1 MRRPKN
7 SWKEKRDLKM
17 SFRSASQV
25 ENKGVVPKAEKPRKE
40 YEVHGSEKHK
50 AAESREE
57 RNSEK
62 SNEKYGAEDSRG
74 SIFPYRRL
82 HVVAPIVTES
92 ASLLLVFSKWL
103 KHRNVAIQIQS
114 SNFPCACAQGKI
126 ISSNAASR
134 NSRFRILCPQ
144 CALSPFSKV
153 LSA

>member
-1 MRRPKN
+1 MVEEFLCAAPKIRGKK
-7 SWKEKRDLKM
+7 SEIWKCV
-17 SFRSASQV
+17 FQ
-25 ENKGVVPKAEKPRKE
+25 GVVPKAEKSRKE

-74 SIFPYRRL
+74 SIFPYRWL

-103 KHRNVAIQIQS
+103 KHRNVAIQTQS
-114 SNFPCACAQGKI
+114 SNFLCACA
-126 ISSNAASR
+126 
-134 NSRFRILCPQ
+134 
-144 CALSPFSKV
+144 
-153 LSA
+153 

>member
-1 MRRPKN
+1 VERKARFEN
-7 SWKEKRDLKM
+7 V

-25 ENKGVVPKAEKPRKE
+25 ENKAVVPKAEKSRKE

-74 SIFPYRRL
+74 SIFPYRWL

-114 SNFPCACAQGKI
+114 SNFLGACAQGKI
-126 ISSNAASR
+126 ISECASR
-134 NSRFRILCPQ
+134 NSCPQ

>member
-62 SNEKYGAEDSRG
+62 SNEKYEAEDSRG
-74 SIFPYRRL
+74 SIFPYRWL
-82 HVVAPIVTES
+82 HVVAPIVIES

-114 SNFPCACAQGKI
+114 SNFLCACAQGKI
-126 ISSNAASR
+126 ISPE
-134 NSRFRILCPQ
+134 C
-144 CALSPFSKV
+144 CVSKFEI
-153 LSA
+153 